1 MTCRVLRE
9 RHGAVLR
16 GRHWAV
22 HHQLVR
28 SHWPTGADGRLLVK
42 LKSVPLPCPKEG
54 TVEQLN
60 ACLFQE
66 NSDVLIFFWF

>member
-1 MTCRVLRE
+1 MAACDATDSFLQV
-9 RHGAVLR
+9 GV
-16 GRHWAV
+16 
-22 HHQLVR
+22 
-28 SHWPTGADGRLLVK
+28 ADGRLLVK

-54 TVEQLN
+54 IVEQLN